1 MGGVYE
7 RDDKTSFRQVGAG
20 RSGSGNEDG
29 RNSRKAVSVKCVCG
43 YIAHPPQQS
52 SSLPSSPLHGEY
64 FLRTA
69 SGKVQTHDEK
79 ACRLAPEGTA

>member
-20 RSGSGNEDG
+20 RAGSGNEDG
-29 RNSRKAVSVKCVCG
+29 RNSPKAVSVKCIYG

-52 SSLPSSPLHGEY
+52 SSLPSALLYGEY
-64 FLRTA
+64 SLRTA
-69 SGKVQTHDEK
+69 SGKIQTHDEK